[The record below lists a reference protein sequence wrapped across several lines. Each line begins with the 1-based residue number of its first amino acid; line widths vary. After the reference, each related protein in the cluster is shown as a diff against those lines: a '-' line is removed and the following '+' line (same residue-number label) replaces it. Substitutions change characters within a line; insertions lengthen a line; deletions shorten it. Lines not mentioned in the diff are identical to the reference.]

1 MSLINEVLRKLEE
14 DRPDDPARQNLQR
27 EIRSLPPLPKSRP
40 RLLRLFILAGLPAMG
55 IAAAVLH
62 SDGRLLPL
70 LGLAGEVA
78 VVAPPPA
85 PVLAPPP
92 EPIAEPPAPVVAV
105 DVQPA
110 LISDNLRLAL
120 DLAVL
125 PLPATPADAPPANLP
140 RIAEPAVA
148 ASVPEKPAL
157 ADSSSAPSSIEKR
170 PVLATPR
177 DRADAEY
184 RRADKAFAA
193 GHPAEAAEALKAA
206 LKHDPTHLQVRQ
218 ALLRQLLES
227 RKYTEA
233 LGVLQD
239 GLEIQPAQ
247 IGWAMSLARLQLE
260 QGDFAAADRTMLR
273 SQAYAERNAD
283 YAGFQGHLKTRLG
296 EHRLAASHYQ
306 RATRLA
312 PNEGRWWLGL
322 GLAQEADGQLPEA
335 REALRRALATGNL
348 SAELVAVAE
357 QHLR

>member
-14 DRPDDPARQNLQR
+14 ERPDDPARQSLQR

-70 LGLAGEVA
+70 LGLASEVV
-78 VVAPPPA
+78 VVAPPVTPVAVPA
-85 PVLAPPP
+85 VA
-92 EPIAEPPAPVVAV
+92 PIAELPAPLVAV

-120 DLAVL
+120 DLAVS
-125 PLPATPADAPPANLP
+125 PPPATPPAGLP
-140 RIAEPAVA
+140 RIAEPAA
-148 ASVPEKPAL
+148 APDSEKQAVTER
-157 ADSSSAPSSIEKR
+157 SAPSSIEKR

-193 GHPAEAAEALKAA
+193 GHPAEAVEALKAA
-206 LKHDPTHLQVRQ
+206 LKHDPTHVQVRQ
-218 ALLRQLLES
+218 ALLGQLLES

-233 LGVLQD
+233 LGILQD

-322 GLAQEADGQLPEA
+322 GLAQEADAQLPEA
-335 REALRRALATGNL
+335 REALRRALATGTL

>member
-27 EIRSLPPLPKSRP
+27 EIRSLPALPKSRP

-85 PVLAPPP
+85 PVPAPPP

-125 PLPATPADAPPANLP
+125 PPPATPADAPPANLL